1 MKVVMV
7 IDRELPLGLI
17 ANTAAVLGASLG
29 KMVAGLVGA
38 ETYDADGNRHLGI
51 TTMNIPILGASGEQ
65 LRTLR
70 DRLFAGDFADVAAV
84 DFNHVA
90 QRSLD
95 YENYTRLLAEIP
107 GAALAYLGLCLYG
120 PVKKVNRLT
129 GSLGLLR

>member
-29 KMVAGLVGA
+29 NMVAGLVGGDVA
-38 ETYDADGNRHLGI
+38 DADGNRHLGI
-51 TTMNIPILGASGEQ
+51 TTMNIPVLGASGEQ
-65 LRTLR
+65 IKELRG
-70 DRLFAGDFADVAAV
+70 RLSAGEFADVATV

-95 YENYTRLLAEIP
+95 YENYTRLLAGSP
-107 GAALAYLGLCLYG
+107 GAALTYLGLCLYG

-129 GSLGLLR
+129 GNLGLLR

>member
-29 KMVAGLVGA
+29 KMVDGLVGA
-38 ETYDADGNRHLGI
+38 DVVDADGNRHLGI
-51 TTMNIPILGASGEQ
+51 TTMNIPILAASGEQ
-65 LRTLR
+65 LKSLR
-70 DRLFAGDFADVAAV
+70 SRLAADEFADVAAV

-95 YENYTRLLAEIP
+95 YDNYTRLLAAIP
-107 GAALAYLGLCLYG
+107 DEALTYLGLCLYG
-120 PVKKVNRLT
+120 PLKKVNRLT

>member
-7 IDRELPLGLI
+7 IDRQLPLGLI

-38 ETYDADGNRHLGI
+38 DSEDADGKRHLGI

-65 LRTLR
+65 LKELYGRVS
-70 DRLFAGDFADVAAV
+70 AAEFADVAAV

-95 YENYTRLLAEIP
+95 YENYTRLLAQVP
-107 GAALAYLGLCLYG
+107 GEALTYLGLCLYG
-120 PVKKVNRLT
+120 PLKKVNRLT
-129 GSLGLLR
+129 GNLGLLR